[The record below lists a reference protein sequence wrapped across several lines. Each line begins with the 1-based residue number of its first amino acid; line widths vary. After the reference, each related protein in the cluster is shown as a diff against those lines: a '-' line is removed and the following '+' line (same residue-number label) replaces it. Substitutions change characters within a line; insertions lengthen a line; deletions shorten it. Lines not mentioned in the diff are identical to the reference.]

1 MSDNWF
7 GDLFIKDNDESDDD
21 LENVVDGKA
30 RIIELNK
37 LRLQD
42 SVDEFDEEVQKK
54 PSIKD
59 KLFSY
64 IPNLGSYTD
73 FMSGFSD
80 TFGFQEEVY
89 EVNIKEYNKCD
100 DNDIPPNSKIVGIF
114 DNQCVWLND
123 NNEIN
128 TTGYNED
135 TLLDENKNTTN
146 TNEGNAENEFSNEV
160 RELENV
166 IGKIELDNMTGQTK
180 KSVITALTNI
190 KNFNRGQKK
199 DEKGN
204 DEWEKAVRSLIINTI
219 ILPINFYYKDK
230 YEDKYED
237 KYIFN
242 KLNKLFKKNDYY
254 TVIYDKLENM
264 KNGNIILN
272 TIKDYFINNSK
283 DIVEYITKYGNEP
296 E

>member
-123 NNEIN
+123 NNEIK